1 VEGNTLEKL
10 RLTRFGLSGATLSG
24 DIDSERTC
32 EGNIVSGSEAALRIG
47 SEKDIPSQRIFQRAT
62 LAPSGEEG
70 VTFLATK
77 VLAVAFRGT
86 TANR

>member
-1 VEGNTLEKL
+1 MEGNTLEKL
-10 RLTRFGLSGATLSG
+10 RLTRVGLRGATLSG

-62 LAPSGEEG
+62 LAPSGREG
-70 VTFLATK
+70 VILLATK
-77 VLAVAFRGT
+77 VLAVASWGT
-86 TANR
+86 TTNR

>member
-1 VEGNTLEKL
+1 MEGNTLEKL
-10 RLTRFGLSGATLSG
+10 RLTRVGLRGATLSG

-32 EGNIVSGSEAALRIG
+32 EGNIVNGSEAALRIG

-62 LAPSGEEG
+62 LAPSGREG
-70 VTFLATK
+70 VIFLATN
-77 VLAVAFRGT
+77 VLAVASWVT